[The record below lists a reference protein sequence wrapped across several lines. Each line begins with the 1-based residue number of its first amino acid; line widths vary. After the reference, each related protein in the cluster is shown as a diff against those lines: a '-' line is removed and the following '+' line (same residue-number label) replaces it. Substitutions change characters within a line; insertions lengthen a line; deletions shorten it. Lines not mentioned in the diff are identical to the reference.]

1 MLTPEEIS
9 ALLLSLE
16 VSFWCVLVVLVPG
29 IFIGWVLAKKEFR
42 GKSLLDGFVHL
53 PLVLPPV
60 VTGYLLLLA
69 FGTQGFWGKL
79 LNEIFGLT
87 FAFDFKGAVL
97 ASAVVSFPLM
107 VRAVRLSVELVEP
120 RLEQVASTL
129 GASKIRVFFT
139 VTLPLSLTGVLTGL
153 ILTFARSLGEFGATV
168 TFVSNIEGETQ
179 TLPLAIFTYIQIP
192 NGEESA
198 FRLVLISV
206 ILSFLAL
213 LGSEFFARKTKKLLG
228 K

>member
-1 MLTPEEIS
+1 MLTTEEIS
-9 ALLLSLE
+9 ALWLSLE

-29 IFIGWVLAKKEFR
+29 VFIGWVLAKKEFY
-42 GKSLLDGFVHL
+42 GKSFLDSFVHL

-60 VTGYLLLLA
+60 VTGYLLLLV
-69 FGTQGFWGKL
+69 FGTQGFFGGF
-79 LNEIFGLT
+79 LNEVFGLT

-107 VRAVRLSVELVEP
+107 VRAVRLSIELVEP
-120 RLEQVASTL
+120 KLEQAALTL

-139 VTLPLSLTGVLTGL
+139 VTLPLSLTGILTGL

-168 TFVSNIEGETQ
+168 TFVSNIEGETR

-192 NGEESA
+192 NGEEAA

-206 ILSFLAL
+206 VLSFLAL

>member
-1 MLTPEEIS
+1 MLSPEEIS

-79 LNEIFGLT
+79 LNEVFGLT

-97 ASAVVSFPLM
+97 ASTVVSFPLM
-107 VRAVRLSVELVEP
+107 VRAVRLSIELVEP
-120 RLEQVASTL
+120 RLEQAASTL

-168 TFVSNIEGETQ
+168 TFVSNIEGETR

-206 ILSFLAL
+206 VLSFLAL

>member
-1 MLTPEEIS
+1 MLSPEEIS
-9 ALLLSLE
+9 ALWLSIK
-16 VSFWCVLVVLVPG
+16 VSLWCVVVVLIPG
-29 IFIGWVLAKKEFR
+29 IFCGWLLAKKEFR
-42 GKSLLDGFVHL
+42 GKSFFDGLVHL

-69 FGTQGFWGKL
+69 FGTQGFLGKF
-79 LNEIFGLT
+79 LNEFFGII

-168 TFVSNIEGETQ
+168 TFVSNIEGETR

-192 NGEESA
+192 NGEEAA

-206 ILSFLAL
+206 VLSFLAL
-213 LGSEFFARKTKKLLG
+213 LGSEFFARRTKKLLG